1 MVSALVHRRVKKE
14 SLRKVEL
21 TQNSFSKVNMTLK
34 VTKKPISYHQG
45 IHAMLYVIL
54 LRAKKKL
61 RSFSVL
67 GVVHKLCLQEKV
79 GRYVVQKCRL
89 FVNGGFH
96 LHLSI
101 LE

>member
-1 MVSALVHRRVKKE
+1 MRISALVHRRVKKE
-14 SLRKVEL
+14 SLRKEL

-61 RSFSVL
+61 RSFSLL
-67 GVVHKLCLQEKV
+67 GVVHKLCLQE
-79 GRYVVQKCRL
+79 
-89 FVNGGFH
+89 
-96 LHLSI
+96 
-101 LE
+101 